1 MPRRR
6 MEGRRRAA
14 SRSIAIETP
23 KSPRRVRHTHWPHPP
38 SQEDALLREQID
50 KHGGPGNWTAIAEAL
65 VGRSSKSCRLRCA
78 RPLTSPLARDAA
90 GIAVCSPRAPLATS
104 RRAVRAFSGL
114 ILDRRPPPTP
124 RVPSR
129 PFVGSN
135 QPLAFIPILVIPSDA
150 GGATSSTPR

>member
-1 MPRRR
+1 MDSRGTFIHAKSRFPRARCFRRAWLTVKSQGGYFYFPLLPRRR

-65 VGRSSKSCRLRCA
+65 VGRSSKSCRLR
-78 RPLTSPLARDAA
+78 
-90 GIAVCSPRAPLATS
+90 
-104 RRAVRAFSGL
+104 
-114 ILDRRPPPTP
+114 
-124 RVPSR
+124 
-129 PFVGSN
+129 
-135 QPLAFIPILVIPSDA
+135 
-150 GGATSSTPR
+150 